1 MEKAVDDVLTELA
14 NARNEENKNLLAWEA
29 DSGQPVL
36 AEMAEWL
43 EDALNNMKREN
54 ALREMLVDGIS
65 YTENDGIRR
74 AIELWNTEV
83 FFHRNEFRQRAET
96 VKIHAA
102 T

>member
-65 YTENDGIRR
+65 YT
-74 AIELWNTEV
+74 
-83 FFHRNEFRQRAET
+83 
-96 VKIHAA
+96 
-102 T
+102 